1 MSIYDHVGVS
11 FGTKDMREE
20 LAKHG
25 RYLSDWE
32 RGGTAE
38 PKSTLQ
44 VGADLTAKDSQRYI
58 VKKIHKGKV
67 TIKSITYKGV
77 SITAPQK
84 HIEENF
90 KIYNPR

>member
-20 LAKHG
+20 LVKHG

-32 RGGTAE
+32 RSGSIE

-58 VKKIHKGKV
+58 IKKIRGDKV
-67 TIKSITYKGV
+67 TIKSLTHKGV
-77 SITAPQK
+77 TITAPQK

-90 KIYNPR
+90 KVYNPR